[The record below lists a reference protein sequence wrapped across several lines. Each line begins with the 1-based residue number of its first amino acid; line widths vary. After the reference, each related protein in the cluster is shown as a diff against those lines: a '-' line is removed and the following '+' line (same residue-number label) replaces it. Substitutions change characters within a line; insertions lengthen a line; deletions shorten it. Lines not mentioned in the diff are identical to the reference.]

1 MAVSLHPL
9 DPYGAD
15 RDALIDFLTGNEFPF
30 HVAPRL
36 DRAAALAAIDAGA
49 YGDDDHAAFWLQVPS
64 GERIGTVRLDD
75 LGDPTPLVDL
85 RLDGGM
91 RGRGLGTKALRAT
104 TDFVFDSMAA
114 VNRFEGQTRED
125 NTAMRRV
132 FALRMGQGGPLPRGL
147 ARAGAGTRRV
157 RRVCDTPARLE
168 RRHDDARALG
178 GRTASSVGRQAESP
192 RPDGGWTEIPALC
205 AMSAAA
211 ARELTPSLR

>member
-30 HVAPRL
+30 HVVPRL
-36 DRAAALAAIDAGA
+36 DRAAALAAIDTGA

-132 FALRMGQGGPLPRGL
+132 FARCGWVKEAHYREAWPVPGREPVASVAYAILRRDW
-147 ARAGAGTRRV
+147 RDGTT
-157 RRVCDTPARLE
+157 TPVPWE
-168 RRHDDARALG
+168 D
-178 GRTASSVGRQAESP
+178 EP
-192 RPDGGWTEIPALC
+192 RP
-205 AMSAAA
+205 
-211 ARELTPSLR
+211 R